1 MDRSTG
7 LGEDPSTMGPGAPAP
22 SRRSFL
28 GLGAVVAATLAGCS
42 AAPTGSPPASATG
55 PVAGPKLQSF
65 VFGTPAVPRT
75 LDPAL
80 AADAD
85 TFRITRQI
93 FEGLVGVDPDTG
105 SPTPALAT
113 GWSVSGNG
121 LAYTFTLREG
131 IRFHDGT
138 DFDAAAVVANFT
150 RWASLPA
157 TDSGWA
163 ALTFESVFHQHQRV
177 PAEDGSGTVPAGH
190 FRSIRA
196 TGPHTVVLTLRR
208 PLPTLIEAL
217 TMPGFGIASPAAL
230 GETGAD
236 TLNVDKHGRV
246 ASGFGERPVGTGP
259 FAFAGRDGDTVTLKA
274 HAGHWRGG
282 GQIGTATFRALRDPD
297 SRLRAL
303 RRKDIDG
310 YDLVTV
316 DGLRDLVRGGQQ
328 VVQRDP
334 FSILYLG
341 MHQSNEFLALDE
353 VRRAAAHAVNRQS
366 LVDAFFISGTKEARS
381 FVPPSLG
388 IPNPETY
395 RGYDP
400 QQARQLLA
408 SAGYDGEPIP
418 FAYPLNVT
426 RAYLP
431 LPERIYAEISRQ
443 LTAVGFTIRPVPIP
457 WDEGYLEQVRAGR
470 HKGFHL
476 MGFSGG
482 YRDPDNFLGALF
494 GAPSAEFGY
503 TDAEVRRRIFEAR
516 TLPAGEQ
523 RTRAYQEIGER
534 LATDLPALPLAYPIS
549 ALALSDRVR
558 NYPSSPVL
566 DETFDRVGLAT

>member
-7 LGEDPSTMGPGAPAP
+7 HNDGPPTPGPGAPGP

-28 GLGAVVAATLAGCS
+28 GLGAVLAATLAGCTATS
-42 AAPTGSPPASATG
+42 NASPSASATG
-55 PVAGPKLQSF
+55 TASAPALQPF
-65 VFGTPAVPRT
+65 VFGTPATPRT

-80 AADAD
+80 VSDTD

-93 FEGLVGVDPDTG
+93 FEGLIGVDPDTG

-113 GWSVSGNG
+113 EWSASENG

-131 IRFHDGT
+131 VRFHDGT
-138 DFDAAAVVANFT
+138 DFDADAVVANFT
-150 RWASLPA
+150 RWATLPA
-157 TDSGWA
+157 TTSGRA
-163 ALTFESVFHQHQRV
+163 ALTFESVFHQHQKV

-196 TGPHTVVLTLRR
+196 TGPHTVVLTLSR
-208 PLPTLIEAL
+208 PLPALVEAL

-230 GETGAD
+230 RSTDAD
-236 TLNVDKHGRV
+236 NLSVDKYGRV
-246 ASGFGERPVGTGP
+246 GNGFGQHPVGTGP
-259 FAFAGRDGDTVTLKA
+259 FAFSSKDGDTVTLKA
-274 HAGHWRGG
+274 NAGHWRGG
-282 GQIGTATFRALRDPD
+282 GQIGTATFRTLRDPA

-316 DGLRDLVRGGQQ
+316 EGLRDLVRGGQQ

-334 FSILYLG
+334 FSVLYLG
-341 MHQSNEFLALDE
+341 MHQSNEFLAVDA

-366 LVDAFFISGTKEARS
+366 LIDSFFISGTKEARS
-381 FVPPSLG
+381 FIPPSLG

-408 SAGYDGEPIP
+408 STDYDGEPIP

-470 HKGFHL
+470 YGGFHL
-476 MGFSGG
+476 MGCSGG
-482 YRDPDNFLGALF
+482 YRDPDNFLGVLF
-494 GAPSAEFGY
+494 GSPSAEFGY
-503 TDAEVRRRIFEAR
+503 NDGGMRRRIFEAR
-516 TLPAGEQ
+516 ALPSGEQ
-523 RTRAYQEIGER
+523 RTTAYQEIGEQ
-534 LATDLPALPLAYPIS
+534 LAADLPALPLAYPIS